1 MPDTR
6 TSLSIAIVED
16 DVILREEL
24 GHFLAGHGHI
34 VHELTSGSALDDLFQ
49 QSSVD
54 IVILDLNLPG
64 QSGFEIAQRYRLAY
78 PGLGIIILSARTA
91 SIDRIGSY
99 EQGADIYIPKPC
111 PPDELLAAIGSLA
124 RRVKS
129 EQATDTWQ
137 LDCVRH
143 MLRNASGTI
152 HMPLLPMETSIIS
165 ILARAPKHQVR
176 AEDLCVLVAET
187 GPDGESADALTKRA
201 LENKISRL
209 RKKFA
214 QSAPEQPNLIRSI
227 RGEGYQLCIPVT
239 VLSTDARNDNPGQ

>member
-1 MPDTR
+1 MPDTK
-6 TSLSIAIVED
+6 TSLHIAIVED

-24 GHFLAGHGHI
+24 GHFLVSHGHI
-34 VHELTSGSALDDLFQ
+34 VHELTSGSALDDLFTH
-49 QSSVD
+49 SSVD

-124 RRVKS
+124 RRVKP
-129 EQATDTWQ
+129 EQPTDTWQ

-143 MLRNASGTI
+143 MLRNASGTV
-152 HMPLLPMETSIIS
+152 HLPLLPMETSIIS
-165 ILARAPKHQVR
+165 LLARSPKYQLA
-176 AEDLCVLVAET
+176 AEDLCVLIAES
-187 GPDGESADALTKRA
+187 GANGESADALTKRA

-214 QSAPEQPNLIRSI
+214 QSAPDQPSLIRSV
-227 RGEGYQLCIPVT
+227 RNEGYHLCIAVT
-239 VLSTDARNDNPGQ
+239 LQFADTRNDNPDQ